1 MNTSSRKIPATWSTI
16 MLTVR
21 AGISAAETTII
32 IRAIAT
38 GNGIIAAITDTDMRA
53 EDFTGNIITNVTDLG
68 KR

>member
-1 MNTSSRKIPATWSTI
+1 